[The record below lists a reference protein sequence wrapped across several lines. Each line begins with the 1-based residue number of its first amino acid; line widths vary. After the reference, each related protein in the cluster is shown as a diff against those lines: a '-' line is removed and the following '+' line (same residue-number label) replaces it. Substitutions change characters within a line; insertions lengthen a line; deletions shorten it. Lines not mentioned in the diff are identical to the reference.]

1 MTPEQET
8 KILAS
13 AINTFGINAQLDIL
27 MEECAELIQAIC
39 KYKRGAPTPAGTL
52 ILWGRM
58 HEEMADVEIMID
70 QARVYTGDADI
81 NVHREH
87 KLKRLEE
94 RIAQRRA
101 GKDG

>member
-13 AINTFGINAQLDIL
+13 AINTFGINAQLE
-27 MEECAELIQAIC
+27 MVVEECAELIHAIK

-52 ILWGRM
+52 YLLEKMYG
-58 HEEMADVEIMID
+58 EMADVEIMGD
-70 QARVYTGDADI
+70 QMRIYFGDMDI
-81 NVHREH
+81 NAHREN
-87 KLKRLEE
+87 KLKELAKL
-94 RIAQRRA
+94 IAES